1 MNIYEK
7 LYEKKYLNR
16 VIHTT
21 LNPKN
26 PGVVRLHLVPSKF
39 SLFKNNPSIVILNG
53 KDIIPLNPAWTI
65 LLSIFIDEVNRY
77 KGKEISEKELEEISD
92 ITLHRM
98 KKIYHFVKKEVFK
111 NDLLNMIDLFVAI
124 SNKEKIDVD
133 LGQISINSFAKF
145 MRAPHRMD
153 LMISSMQKDK
163 HWNCNQQCIHC
174 YAANQEYAET
184 KELSTDEWKKVI
196 DICKKNCIPQITFTG
211 GEPTLREDLVEL
223 VEYSEWFVTRLN
235 TNGALLTKKLCDRL
249 YNASLDSI
257 QITLY
262 SNIPEIHNELVGVNN
277 FDKTVQGIKNA
288 ISSKLNVS
296 INTPL
301 CTLNKNY
308 VDTLKFAKE
317 LGVTYASSS
326 GIITTGNA
334 KNIKSK
340 LTKLNKREITSIM
353 KKACQY
359 AEQEKMELSFTSPG
373 WIDENEL
380 RKMKL
385 DIPSCGACLSNMAIS
400 PDGNV
405 MPCQSWLGKDASLGN
420 ILKKDW
426 EKIWNSR
433 RCKQIRYNSAKIS
446 NICPLR
452 EGGGRNE
459 KK

>member
-7 LYEKKYLNR
+7 FYEKKYLNR

-39 SLFKNNPSIVILNG
+39 SFFKNIPSIVILNG
-53 KDIIPLNPAWTI
+53 KDIIPLNPSWTI
-65 LLSIFIDEVNRY
+65 LLSIFIDEVNRH
-77 KGKEISEKELEEISD
+77 KGKEISEKELEEISEV
-92 ITLHRM
+92 TLYRM
-98 KKIYHFVKKEVFK
+98 KKIYFFVKKDVFK
-111 NDLLNMIDLFVAI
+111 KDLLNMINLFVSI
-124 SNKEKIDVD
+124 SNKEKVNLD
-133 LGQISINSFAKF
+133 LGQISISNFAKF

-153 LMISSMQKDK
+153 LMISSMTKNN
-163 HWNCNQQCIHC
+163 HWNCNQQCMHC

-184 KELSTDEWKKVI
+184 KELSTEEWKKVI

-223 VEYSEWFVTRLN
+223 VEYSEWFITRLN

-262 SNIPEIHNELVGVNN
+262 SNVPEIHNELVGANN

-288 ISSKLNVS
+288 ISSGLNVS

-301 CTLNKNY
+301 CKLNRNY
-308 VDTLKFAKE
+308 IDTLKFAKE
-317 LGVTYASSS
+317 LGITYASAS
-326 GIITTGNA
+326 GIIITGNA
-334 KNIKSK
+334 KNKKSK
-340 LTKLNKREITSIM
+340 STNLSKKDITSELR
-353 KKACQY
+353 KACKY

-373 WIDENEL
+373 WINENDL
-380 RKMKL
+380 AKMKL
-385 DIPSCGACLSNMAIS
+385 EIPSCGACLSNMAIS

-420 ILKKDW
+420 ILEKKW
-426 EKIWNSR
+426 EKIWNSIECR
-433 RCKQIRYNSAKIS
+433 QIRYNSSKIS

-452 EGGGRNE
+452 GGNNNE
-459 KK
+459 NN